1 MFARLHGFEGGLL
14 NEFRRM
20 EHEMDKLFSA
30 GVWPNTIRTVARDS
44 YPPIN
49 IGTTST
55 QVDLYLFVAGVDPE
69 SLDISIHDSQL
80 TVDGERQKR
89 KDNKASYFRN
99 ERYDGAFHKVVNLPD
114 DVDADK
120 VEASYRNGVLHIVV
134 QRRES
139 SKPRQIT
146 VQ

>member
-20 EHEMDKLFSA
+20 EHEMGKLFSA
-30 GVWPNTIRTVARDS
+30 GVRPNIIHSVARDS

-69 SLDISIHDSQL
+69 SLDISIYDSQL
-80 TVDGERQKR
+80 TVDSERRISKV
-89 KDNKASYFRN
+89 DKANCFRN
-99 ERYDGAFHKVVNLPD
+99 ERYEGAFHKVVNLPD
-114 DVDADK
+114 AC
-120 VEASYRNGVLHIVV
+120 GC
-134 QRRES
+134 
-139 SKPRQIT
+139 RQG
-146 VQ
+146 

>member
-1 MFARLHGFEGGLL
+1 MIARLHGFEGGLL

-30 GVWPNTIRTVARDS
+30 GVWPNTIHSVAKDS

-55 QVDLYLFVAGVDPE
+55 QVDLYLFIAGVNPE
-69 SLDISIHDSQL
+69 SLIISIHDSQL
-80 TVDGERQKR
+80 TVEGERLIS
-89 KDNKASYFRN
+89 KDTKVKYIRN
-99 ERYDGAFHKVVNLPD
+99 ERYDGAFHKVVNLPE

-120 VEASYRNGVLHIVV
+120 VEASYSNGVLHIVV
-134 QRRES
+134 QRREA

>member
-14 NEFRRM
+14 NELRRM
-20 EHEMDKLFSA
+20 EHEMDALFSA
-30 GVWPNTIRTVARDS
+30 GVWPNTIRSVARDS

-80 TVDGERQKR
+80 TVDGERQKN
-89 KDNKASYFRN
+89 KDNKVNYFRN

-139 SKPRQIT
+139 SKLRQIT